1 MAGRFQGVLQ
11 DEDSLAARMAVW
23 KKIYCPP
30 HRIHGVNAAA
40 ERPLPQ
46 SEIKYKAFRRGA

>member
-11 DEDSLAARMAVW
+11 DEDSLAARMAEW

-30 HRIHGVNAAA
+30 HSIHGVN
-40 ERPLPQ
+40 LL
-46 SEIKYKAFRRGA
+46 RRGHRLKMR